1 MGFEEVC
8 ICMADITEN
17 VGAEVTKSKITTK
30 ELVFTALMAVIIAV
44 CSWISIPTTVPFTLQ
59 TFGVFMAVGLLGGRK
74 GTISVLVYILLGA
87 VGVPVF
93 AGFSSGIGV
102 LFGTTGGYIVGFL
115 LSGLVYWAM
124 TAAFG
129 EKLPIMIIAMVLGL
143 LVCYAFGTAWFMI
156 VYAKNTEPIGL
167 MTALGWCVFP
177 FIIPDCIKIALAVV
191 LTKQLKKYVKL

>member
-1 MGFEEVC
+1 
-8 ICMADITEN
+8 MADITEN

-129 EKLPIMIIAMVLGL
+129 EKLPIMIIAMVIGL

-156 VYAKNTEPIGL
+156 VYAKNTAPIGL